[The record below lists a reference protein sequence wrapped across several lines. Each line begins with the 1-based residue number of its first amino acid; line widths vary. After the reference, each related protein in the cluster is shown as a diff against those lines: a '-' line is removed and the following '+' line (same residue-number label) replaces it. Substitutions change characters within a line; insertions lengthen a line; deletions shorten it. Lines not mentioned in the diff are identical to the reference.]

1 MLILLA
7 AVNEGLD
14 ACLIGLPITD
24 VAPWREMLGIPEEVI
39 PVGTILIGYRA
50 ADEQKRDL
58 RSRRRPWEDYVHRQR
73 W

>member
-1 MLILLA
+1 MLLA

-14 ACLIGLPITD
+14 ACLIGVPFD
-24 VAPWREMLGIPEEVI
+24 VAPWREILGMPEEVM

-50 ADEQKRDL
+50 ADEQKPNL
-58 RSRRRPWEDYVHRQR
+58 KARRRPLEDYVHRQR